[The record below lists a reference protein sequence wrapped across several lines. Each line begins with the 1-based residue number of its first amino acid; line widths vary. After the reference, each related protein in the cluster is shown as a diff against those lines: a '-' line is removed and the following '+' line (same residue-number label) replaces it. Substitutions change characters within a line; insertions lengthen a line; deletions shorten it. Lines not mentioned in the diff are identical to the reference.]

1 MLSDL
6 EELPSVRLGE
16 FILRF
21 ELEDLTPLGKEVA
34 RTELRETPEIKIK
47 AVEELKKL
55 LQGKLNSPNICQS
68 IY

>member
-21 ELEDLTPLGKEVA
+21 ELEDLTPQGKEAA
-34 RTELRETPEIKIK
+34 RTELRETPEVKAK

-55 LQGKLNSPNICQS
+55 LQGKLDSPNICQS